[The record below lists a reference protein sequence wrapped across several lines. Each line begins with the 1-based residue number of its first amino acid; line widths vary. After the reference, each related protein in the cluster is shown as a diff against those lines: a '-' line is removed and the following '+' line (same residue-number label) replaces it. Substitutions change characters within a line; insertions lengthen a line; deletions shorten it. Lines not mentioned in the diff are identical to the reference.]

1 MELFKV
7 RSAARLLFARLTGGL
22 TVTQRITL
30 WYLILSLAPILAIGT
45 LAYQNSRTTLE
56 MEIVNKLTAVADNKT
71 YIIQSWLRDQ
81 LQDSQTLADSLTVR
95 DLLSPSFKIVYPN
108 LTAKTD
114 EERRRRVKELIT
126 ALQQTNASYVD
137 VLIADNEGKISIS
150 SSNILNQE
158 GKNLTEIGVIKV
170 GTEKSFVSS
179 VFDSAIAQQPVFAV
193 MASVYDNNANVV
205 GHAIL
210 EIELRPIHRLL
221 EERSGLG
228 ETGEVV
234 IVDRDLRM
242 LTQSRFSD
250 EPTVLKSV
258 LGNHAVQQG
267 LQGNKGEAFFRDY
280 RRASVLGAYR
290 PLRAMEAVL
299 IAKIDEAEG
308 FAPVARLRTA
318 ILIIIVLTMGLAA
331 WVSIWVARVTTR
343 PIVAAEKLEK
353 LRADFTAMVIH
364 DLRSPLTALLSAVAI
379 LQDGLAGPLSKEQKE
394 WLAKIDT
401 GSRNLLNLVNGFLD
415 LSKLEEGRVEL
426 VREEVDLKKLI
437 QDSLDHYSILAK
449 DKKISLKCRVDPD
462 LSLVSA
468 DPRRLDQIFANLLSN
483 AIKFTE
489 EGGEIEVGAGQANGA
504 GITVWVKDSGVGIH
518 PEELGQ
524 LFQKY
529 RQTESGKISQEKGT
543 GLGLVICKMIIEAH
557 GGKIWVESQAGKGTT
572 FFFSLPVNPPKPA
585 RL

>member
-1 MELFKV
+1 MEFSKV
-7 RSAARLLFARLTGGL
+7 RSTARLLLARLTGGL
-22 TVTQRITL
+22 SVTGRITL
-30 WYLILSLAPILAIGT
+30 WYLILSIAPIAAIGF
-45 LAYQNSRTTLE
+45 LAYQNSRATLE
-56 MEIVNKLTAVADNKT
+56 AEIVNKLTAVADNKT
-71 YIIQSWLRDQ
+71 YIIQTWFHDQLRD
-81 LQDSQTLADSLTVR
+81 SQSLANSLAVR
-95 DLLSPSFKIVYPN
+95 DLLSPSFRIVYPN
-108 LTAKTD
+108 LAAKSD
-114 EERRRRVKELIT
+114 EERSRRVKELVA
-126 ALQQTNASYVD
+126 ALQETNASYVD
-137 VLIADNEGKISIS
+137 ILIADQEGRILIS
-150 SSNILNQE
+150 SSRALNQQ
-158 GKNLTEIGVIKV
+158 GKNLKATGLTALATDKDV
-170 GTEKSFVSS
+170 VSA
-179 VFDSAIAQQPVFAV
+179 VFYSPIAQQPIFTIAG
-193 MASVYDNNANVV
+193 SVYDNNANVV
-205 GHAIL
+205 GYAIL
-210 EIELRPIHRLL
+210 ELDLRPIHRLL

-228 ETGEVV
+228 ETGEVI
-234 IVDRDLRM
+234 IVDRNLRM

-250 EPTVLKSV
+250 ESTVLKSV
-258 LGNHAVQQG
+258 WGDHAIQQG

-280 RRASVLGAYR
+280 RRAPVLGAYR

-299 IAKIDEAEG
+299 IAKINEAEG
-308 FAPVARLRTA
+308 FAPIARLRTT
-318 ILIIIVLTMGLAA
+318 ILIIIVFTMGLAA